1 MADLCPYA
9 AAKGRTPETLRASAD
24 AADALTPAT
33 RLALVILAD
42 KAPDQSPLA
51 WPSQPT
57 LARLIGIGP
66 TYVGRAIQPLASA
79 GLLSVWDRTVKGE
92 GKARGCV
99 YLVHPHGTA
108 GLALDRAEVARHLEK
123 WRAGDAAA
131 VAAVMAW
138 LASKGVLPAE
148 TIALSARVKERSP
161 HSVQGNSFTQ
171 CRQTTALSATE
182 PKEPE
187 RNPAAPRPRR
197 PPGPGGAAAV
207 SAWATPAELAAIKA
221 EAARL
226 AQGSGAAGDRAA

>member
-1 MADLCPYA
+1 MGMNL
-9 AAKGRTPETLRASAD
+9 LRAATE
-24 AADALTPAT
+24 ALPLCGSSLPALSPAT

-79 GLLSVWDRTVKGE
+79 GLVSVWDRTVKGE

-138 LASKGVLPAE
+138 LAGKGVLPAA
-148 TIALSARVKERSP
+148 TIALSRRIRKQAP
-161 HSVQGNSFTQ
+161 QSVQGNPSTE
-171 CRQTTALSATE
+171 CRPTLRRSATE
-182 PKEPE
+182 PEEPE
-187 RNPAAPRPRR
+187 RNQAAPRPGL
-197 PPGPGGAAAV
+197 PDGPAVAAADRG
-207 SAWATPAELAAIKA
+207 WASPEAIAAIKA

-226 AQGSGAAGDRAA
+226 LAIGATGDRAA

>member
-1 MADLCPYA
+1 MGMNL
-9 AAKGRTPETLRASAD
+9 LRAATE
-24 AADALTPAT
+24 ALPLCGSSLPALSPAT

-42 KAPDQSPLA
+42 KAPDHSPLA

-79 GLLSVWDRTVKGE
+79 GLVSVWDRTVKGE

-108 GLALDRAEVARHLEK
+108 GLALDRAEVARHLDK

-131 VAAVMAW
+131 VAAVIAW
-138 LASKGVLPAE
+138 LASKGVLPGE
-148 TIALSARVKERSP
+148 TIALSARVRKRPP
-161 HSVQGNSFTQ
+161 HSVQGNPSTE
-171 CRQTTALSATE
+171 CRPTLRLSATE

-187 RNPAAPRPRR
+187 RNPAAPRPSL
-197 PPGPGGAAAV
+197 PDGPAVAAAV

-221 EAARL
+221 DVARL
-226 AQGSGAAGDRAA
+226 AHGAGVAGDRAP